1 LFIFYA
7 DSREDVQ
14 PEKDGDLMPFFV
26 SNSIRAFKEGHWIDF
41 ADVSDD
47 AEISPGQV
55 VKVNLTSSA
64 PPGLIECRASGE
76 TVLEGVDE
84 DLPPE
89 LEALLP
95 GYEEWPHGYT
105 IGPDERG
112 KGRTPTERAKHL
124 LAELPLL
131 EELGL
136 ITPTVRQLYES
147 DLRRGDLEAIVKRAE
162 RDLWSERISSEVFA
176 LIQTLK

>member
-1 LFIFYA
+1 M
-7 DSREDVQ
+7 V
-14 PEKDGDLMPFFV
+14 
-26 SNSIRAFKEGHWIDF
+26 
-41 ADVSDD
+41 
-47 AEISPGQV
+47 
-55 VKVNLTSSA
+55 
-64 PPGLIECRASGE
+64 ECRASGE

-84 DLPPE
+84 DSPPE
-89 LEALLP
+89 LEALLPGYEEWPHAPAPVKLILPRAEALLP

-176 LIQTLK
+176 LIQALK